1 MPGIFDGLKV
11 LDFCWVV
18 IGPMTTRY
26 FSDYGATVVRVE
38 SKHRPDVIRNG
49 LPYAE
54 GKAGINRSGYWA
66 NYNSGKMS
74 MALNM
79 ADPRARAL
87 AFELAT
93 TWADVITENFTPG
106 TIEKWGLG
114 YDDISRLNPNV
125 VMFSASMLGRGG
137 PNDSQPGF
145 GPVLTA
151 LAGHTHFTG
160 WPDRVPVSPYGAYTD
175 FLIPHMSIAA
185 IIAALDHR
193 EVTGKGQHLDLS
205 QLEASLYF
213 LAPAVLDYTTNDR
226 VTSRQGNSDSLMAP
240 HNTYPCIGDDRWCAI
255 ACADDTQW
263 KALATLL
270 GQPELASDSQFAT
283 LGARKANE
291 EALDALVG
299 TWTAPQDANEV
310 MRRCQEAGI
319 AAGAVQ
325 DSRGL
330 FSDPQLS
337 HRGHFVFQD
346 HPEMG
351 RYASDGNC
359 FTMSGTT
366 PEYRRAPL
374 LGEHT
379 LHVLSQI
386 LGMSPERIAELQQDG
401 VLE

>member
-1 MPGIFDGLKV
+1 
-11 LDFCWVV
+11 
-18 IGPMTTRY
+18 
-26 FSDYGATVVRVE
+26 
-38 SKHRPDVIRNG
+38 
-49 LPYAE
+49 
-54 GKAGINRSGYWA
+54 
-66 NYNSGKMS
+66 
-74 MALNM
+74 
-79 ADPRARAL
+79 
-87 AFELAT
+87 
-93 TWADVITENFTPG
+93 
-106 TIEKWGLG
+106 
-114 YDDISRLNPNV
+114 
-125 VMFSASMLGRGG
+125 
-137 PNDSQPGF
+137 
-145 GPVLTA
+145 
-151 LAGHTHFTG
+151 
-160 WPDRVPVSPYGAYTD
+160 
-175 FLIPHMSIAA
+175 MSIAA